1 MIKKIFSVVALLFLM
16 VSCTNVLDNGYSPQ
30 MRPGHTPVFYA
41 SIEGGDDAQTKVF
54 ADELMRVLWNA
65 DDRVT
70 IFDKYTY
77 GYEFYFDGED
87 GDNAGIFK
95 QVPNSDFVS
104 GNPLDHIYALYPH
117 KTTTK
122 ISNDGEI
129 TTTLPDE
136 QTYKAKS
143 FGIGANTMLSVS
155 EDSKLLFRNVGGY
168 LSFKFYGNGVSVNSI
183 TLKGNNGEKLAGKAK
198 ITMSVNGT
206 PTTVM
211 QNDATETITLT
222 CTTPVALEAS
232 ASDYTEF
239 WFVVPPTTF
248 TQGFTVTVTDSQ
260 GGVFTKTTSA
270 NIEIKRNK
278 LARMAAMEVI
288 PTHTQTQPANEI
300 WYTSINGQIVTP
312 ANSDNFGA
320 NILSNTY
327 TDGKGVILFDGDVT
341 KIGNRE
347 VSSSNEAPFYRCNTL
362 SSISLPS
369 SVRTICFVAFGNCN
383 NLQEVILP
391 ETLDFC
397 GLGAFSN
404 TAIETFYMPE
414 TAVINGNPVENCSNL
429 VKLKGPYASE
439 DGRMLIKDH
448 TVFSFAHSG
457 LTTYTI
463 PDGITGIGNQAFLGA
478 TLQSIV
484 LPNSLSSIGIQAF
497 TSSALTE
504 IVLPENLTSI
514 GGAAFAGCRSLTSIT
529 LPPLVKLLS
538 VDIFEECVSM
548 TSFAGKYA
556 SADGRLLV
564 VDGVTYGFAPAGVVS
579 YTVPDDVTTLL
590 GGFYSYN
597 NLPELHELSL
607 PESLLSINLR
617 AENLETL
624 TVKAI
629 TPPSV
634 DYGNIYYLYL
644 PSIETIYVP
653 AASVDAYKTA
663 QYWSEY
669 ADHIQAIPGG
679 QPNNEIW
686 YTSTNGD
693 IVTPFTS
700 HPFNATVV
708 SNTYANGKGI
718 IRLDADLT
726 VIDQAAFL
734 GTKLQTISLPSSV
747 ETLGRQAFESTNL
760 EHFNVPDNVSSI
772 EESCFNNCSNL
783 SSFSGKYASDDGR
796 MLIVNNT
803 VIAFAPHGLTEY
815 TVPSDVKYIGGYSFW
830 GAGLTSIVLSDGVEK
845 IYQRAFE
852 GCRNLTSISIP
863 SSLTEI
869 GNYVFMDC
877 TSLESINIPGSIES
891 LGDAFARCSSLESI
905 EGPFATSDHLAL
917 IFNGE
922 LKAFAIG
929 SNVKEFTIPSSVHR
943 ICNFAFTG
951 ASLDRLIIPEGIT
964 EIGWFGLNQC
974 GVKELILPSSLTSV
988 SMEAFAYNDLTAIT
1002 FLSLTPPSPTHGNST
1017 NILDNTNNC
1026 PIYVPSVSVNAYKTA
1041 VGWSNYAARIV
1052 PMGEAQEAVDMGLPS
1067 GTKWATFN
1075 VGAMS
1080 PEQPGLFFAW
1090 GETTPKAS
1098 FSIDNY
1104 LYGAYP
1110 TMTKYC
1116 STDGLTTLEA
1126 QDDAATAFL
1135 GGTWRMPTHEEQA
1148 ELHNYCTFT
1157 QTTVNGITGYLV
1169 TSDMNGNS
1177 IFLPFVNDS
1186 NNDMSFYWSS
1196 SLWTNEDTQACSFG
1210 LSPLGASYTH
1220 GNYGSVRY
1228 KGHPIRPVCH

>member
-211 QNDATETITLT
+211 QNDATETIILT
-222 CTTPVALEAS
+222 CAKPVALEAS

-248 TQGFTVTVTDSQ
+248 TQGFTVTVTDSK

-278 LARMAAMEVI
+278 LARMAAMEVV
-288 PTHTQTQPANEI
+288 PSHAQTQPNNEI
-300 WYTSINGQIVTP
+300 WYTSTDGQIVTP
-312 ANSDNFGA
+312 ANTDCFGA

-341 KIGNRE
+341 KIGDRDF
-347 VSSSNEAPFYRCNTL
+347 SSSDDAPFWRCNTL

-369 SVRTICFVAFGNCN
+369 TVRTICFVAFGNCD

-397 GLGAFSN
+397 GIGAFSD

-414 TAVINGNPVENCSNL
+414 TAEILGNPVESCSNL
-429 VKLKGPYASE
+429 MKLKGPYASE

-448 TVFSFAHSG
+448 TVFSIAYSG

-463 PDGITGIGNQAFLGA
+463 PEGITGIGNQAFLGA
-478 TLQSIV
+478 TLQNVV
-484 LPNSLSSIGIQAF
+484 LPTSLSSIGTQSF

-504 IVLPENLTSI
+504 IVLPENLASI
-514 GGAAFAGCRSLTSIT
+514 GGAAFAGCRNLTSIT
-529 LPPLVKLLS
+529 LPPLVKLGG
-538 VDIFEECVSM
+538 VDIFDDCVSM
-548 TSFAGKYA
+548 RSFAGKYA
-556 SADGRLLV
+556 SDDGRLLV
-564 VDGVTYGFAPAGVVS
+564 VDGVTYGFAPAGLVS
-579 YTVPDDVTTLL
+579 YTVPDNVTRLL

-607 PESLLSINLR
+607 PEGLLTINLR
-617 AENLETL
+617 GENLERL
-624 TVKAI
+624 TIKAI
-629 TPPSV
+629 APPSV
-634 DYGNIYYLYL
+634 DYNSIYFLYL

-693 IVTPFTS
+693 IVTPYTS
-700 HPFNATVV
+700 NPFNATIV

-747 ETLGRQAFESTNL
+747 ETLGRQAFEHTNL
-760 EHFNVPDNVSSI
+760 ESFNVPDNVSSI
-772 EESCFNNCSNL
+772 EESCFSKCSNL
-783 SSFSGKYASDDGR
+783 SSFSGKFASDDGR

-803 VIAFAPHGLTEY
+803 VIAFAPHGLNEY
-815 TVPSDVKYIGGYSFW
+815 TVPSNVKYIGGYSFF
-830 GAGLTSIVLSDGVEK
+830 GAGLTTIVLSDGVEK
-845 IYQRAFE
+845 IKQRAFQD
-852 GCRNLTSISIP
+852 CKNLTSISIP
-863 SSLTEI
+863 YSVTEI
-869 GNYVFMDC
+869 ENYVFMDC
-877 TSLESINIPGSIES
+877 VSLESIN
-891 LGDAFARCSSLESI
+891 ASI

-943 ICNFAFTG
+943 IGNFVFHC

-964 EIGWFGLNQC
+964 EIGWFGLNYC
-974 GVKELILPSSLTSV
+974 GVKELTLPASLTSV
-988 SMEAFAYNDLTAIT
+988 SMEAFAYNDFTSIT
-1002 FLSLTPPSPTHGNST
+1002 FLSQTPPSSTHGNSA
-1017 NILDNTNNC
+1017 NILDDTNDC

-1041 VGWSNYAARIV
+1041 DGWSKYAARIV
-1052 PMGEAQEAVDMGLPS
+1052 PMGGAQVAVDMGLPS
-1067 GTKWATFN
+1067 GTMWATFN
-1075 VGAMS
+1075 LGAMS

-1090 GETTPKAS
+1090 GETTYKTS
-1098 FSIDNY
+1098 FSMDNY
-1104 LYGAYP
+1104 LYGTYP

-1135 GGTWRMPTHEEQA
+1135 GGTWRMPTHEEQV

-1210 LSPLGASYTH
+1210 LSPLGANYTH